1 MEKNFFITAFFMLF
15 SCASFAQ
22 YNVGTSTTSK
32 TDIFGNTVTTHK
44 DRYGNVTGTSTT
56 GKTDMFGNTV
66 TVHKDRYGNKI
77 GTSTTGQTD
86 IFGNTTTVNRDRYGN
101 KIGTSTTGQTDYFGN
116 TTTVNRDRY
125 GNKTG
130 SSTTG
135 QTDIFG
141 NTTTVY
147 KDRYGNNRGK
157 STTGKTDIFGNTTT
171 KHDGNTT
178 TTNSWAAG
186 VPTVFHHMLA
196 QIVAINF
203 QTVENAS
210 GNPVV
215 VKDYANGHDGTS
227 EHKYV
232 AGDKQFVVTDVYFE
246 KFFEQGTLSAGDAW
260 SWASTGSVTDSY
272 TWYSNTSDPAKFIG
286 GQCTPRNTY
295 YLVLPQTHS
304 NDAMLHVKY
313 EIHTYTS
320 ASEHATEKM
329 DVSVLLKNLNAKW
342 EMNKKYTYT
351 LNIDLDRIYWDPK
364 VTEWTTD
371 STGSAEI

>member
-1 MEKNFFITAFFMLF
+1 MLMKKNSIIAIAACVALAACTKNELKPVEVDQQITFQAVVNK
-15 SCASFAQ
+15 ASTKAGTTFDNGVTYPTDRPFGTVAYKVKGSESELYIPVSEVK
-22 YNVGTSTTSK
+22 YNSTDAYWSTEAAYYWPKESGSSLTFYSYSPFNYSDDGTTP
-32 TDIFGNTVTTHK
+32 ITVTATADGLTFTNYSLIGHQA
-44 DRYGNVTGTSTT
+44 
-56 GKTDMFGNTV
+56 TDLMV
-66 TVHKDRYGNKI
+66 ADKKA
-77 GTSTTGQTD
+77 GQTA
-86 IFGNTTTVNRDRYGN
+86 NTT
-101 KIGTSTTGQTDYFGN
+101 
-116 TTTVNRDRY
+116 
-125 GNKTG
+125 
-130 SSTTG
+130 
-135 QTDIFG
+135 
-141 NTTTVY
+141 
-147 KDRYGNNRGK
+147 NNG
-157 STTGKTDIFGNTTT
+157 G
-171 KHDGNTT
+171 
-178 TTNSWAAG
+178 SWAKG

-260 SWASTGSVTDSY
+260 SWVSTGSVTDSY
-272 TWYSNTSDPAKFIG
+272 TWYRNTSEPAKFIKG
-286 GQCTPRNTY
+286 KCTPRNTY

-304 NDAMLHVKY
+304 DDAMLHVKY

-329 DVSVLLKNLNAKW
+329 DVSVPLKNLNAKW

-364 VTEWTTD
+364 VTDWTTE

>member
-1 MEKNFFITAFFMLF
+1 MKKNIIIALAACVALAACTKNEPKPVEVDQQITFQAVVNK
-15 SCASFAQ
+15 AS
-22 YNVGTSTTSK
+22 
-32 TDIFGNTVTTHK
+32 
-44 DRYGNVTGTSTT
+44 
-56 GKTDMFGNTV
+56 
-66 TVHKDRYGNKI
+66 
-77 GTSTTGQTD
+77 
-86 IFGNTTTVNRDRYGN
+86 
-101 KIGTSTTGQTDYFGN
+101 
-116 TTTVNRDRY
+116 
-125 GNKTG
+125 
-130 SSTTG
+130 
-135 QTDIFG
+135 
-141 NTTTVY
+141 
-147 KDRYGNNRGK
+147 
-157 STTGKTDIFGNTTT
+157 T
-171 KHDGNTT
+171 KAMIDGNTYDTGNTFGTVAYKVKDATSELYIPVSEVKYTAGTSAYWSTEAPYYWPKDGSTLTFYSYSPFKYSDDGT
-178 TTNSWAAG
+178 TPITVTATADGLTFTKYSLIGHQATDLMVADKKANQTGNTSNAGGSWAAG

-203 QTVENAS
+203 QTVVDAS
-210 GNPVV
+210 ASPVV
-215 VKDYANGHDGTS
+215 VKDYANGHSTTGA
-227 EHKYV
+227 YV

-246 KFFEQGTLSAGDAW
+246 KFYEQGTLTAGDSQ

-304 NDAMLHVKY
+304 DDAKLHVKY

-320 ASEHATEKM
+320 DSAYATEKM
-329 DVSVLLKNLNAKW
+329 DVSVPLNNLNTKW